1 MNALIRRPLLSLGLL
16 LPLLTVAC
24 LRVAPPPS
32 PPPSPDVI
40 TRMTSAKKIFLSN
53 GGEDAQFVHDIP
65 GGPNLAYDEL
75 YASLKQWDH
84 FQLVT
89 SPAQA
94 DLIFEIRGTERSAIV
109 ESASPDGRHSDVT
122 YFPAFL
128 NLSILDPS
136 TQSSLYVITIWAGR
150 DTTIPKG
157 KIAFTKS
164 IGTLTDRIKAVV
176 SVPTQTPQP

>member
-1 MNALIRRPLLSLGLL
+1 MNALIRRPLLSLCLS
-16 LPLLTVAC
+16 LPLFTVAC

-40 TRMTSAKKIFLSN
+40 ARVTSAKKIFLSN
-53 GGEDAQFVHDIP
+53 GGEEQQFVQNIP
-65 GGPNLAYDEL
+65 GGPNEAYNEL
-75 YASLKQWDH
+75 YASLKQWGR
-84 FQLVT
+84 FQLVA

-94 DLIFEIRGTERSAIV
+94 DLIFEIRGTERSAEV
-109 ESASPDGRHSDVT
+109 AGNPGSAQGVT

-136 TQSSLYVITIWAGR
+136 TQSSLYAITIWAGR

-164 IGTLTDRIKAVV
+164 IGTLTDRIKTIV
-176 SVPTQTPQP
+176 SVPAQTPQP

>member
-1 MNALIRRPLLSLGLL
+1 MNALIRRPLLSLCLL
-16 LPLLTVAC
+16 LLLLTVAC
-24 LRVAPPPS
+24 LKVAPPPS

-40 TRMTSAKKIFLSN
+40 ARMTSAKKIFLSN
-53 GGEDAQFVHDIP
+53 GGEDHQFVRDIP
-65 GGPNLAYDEL
+65 GGPNEAYNEL
-75 YASLKQWDH
+75 YASLKQWGR
-84 FQLVT
+84 FQLVA

-94 DLIFEIRGTERSAIV
+94 DLIFEIHGAERP
-109 ESASPDGRHSDVT
+109 PDLISTSMDSRHSEVT

-128 NLSILDPS
+128 NLSVLDPS

-176 SVPTQTPQP
+176 SGPAQTPQP

>member
-1 MNALIRRPLLSLGLL
+1 MNALIRRPLLSLCLL

-40 TRMTSAKKIFLSN
+40 ARVTSAKKIFLSN
-53 GGEDAQFVHDIP
+53 GGEEQQFVKNIP
-65 GGPNLAYDEL
+65 GGPNEAYNEL
-75 YASLKQWDH
+75 YASLKQWGR
-84 FQLVT
+84 FQLVA

-94 DLIFEIRGTERSAIV
+94 DLIFEIRGMERSAEV
-109 ESASPDGRHSDVT
+109 AGNPGSPQGVT
-122 YFPAFL
+122 YFLAFL

-136 TQSSLYVITIWAGR
+136 TKDSLYVITIWAGR

-157 KIAFTKS
+157 KIAFTRS

>member
-1 MNALIRRPLLSLGLL
+1 MNALIRRPLLSLCLL
-16 LPLLTVAC
+16 LLLLTVAC
-24 LRVAPPPS
+24 LKVAPPPS

-40 TRMTSAKKIFLSN
+40 ARMTSAKKIFLSN
-53 GGEDAQFVHDIP
+53 GGEDHQFVRDIP
-65 GGPNLAYDEL
+65 GGPNEAYNEL
-75 YASLKQWDH
+75 YASLKQWGR
-84 FQLVT
+84 FQLVA

-94 DLIFEIRGTERSAIV
+94 DLIFEIHGAERS
-109 ESASPDGRHSDVT
+109 PDVAGAAGSHYEVT

-136 TQSSLYVITIWAGR
+136 TKDSLYAITIWAGR

-164 IGTLTDRIKAVV
+164 IGTLTDRIKTIV
-176 SVPTQTPQP
+176 SAPAQTPQP